1 VTGNLDVALLI
12 GAAVL
17 LVAVAAVRLSTRLGL
32 PSLLVY
38 LALGMVIGEAGL
50 GIRFDDAELTRTLG
64 FCALIVIIAEG
75 GLTARWSTLRPVLGL
90 SASLATVGVAVSIV
104 VVGLCVHLILGLN
117 WRLALLYGAVLSSTD
132 AAAVFAT
139 LRRLRLPPRLVATLE
154 AESGLNDAPVVLL
167 VVLLSATAA
176 AAHPWWYEVLMVGY
190 ELAAGAA
197 IGFAVGAAG
206 RWTLRHA
213 ALPSAGL
220 YPIAAVGLTVLAYA
234 AGAVAHASGFLAV
247 YVAGV
252 VLGNGRLPHRRAVL
266 GFADGLAWVAQIGLF
281 VLLGLLAS
289 PGRLGGALVPALV
302 VGLALVL
309 LARPLSVIVAAV
321 LARPVRGW
329 APAGAWSFRRR
340 GAPRPARGG
349 GRRVGER
356 GSSPGRGRPER
367 FRVGWRGTA
376 FLSWAGLRGAVPI
389 VLATIPLSAGTPGA
403 DGLFD
408 AVFVLVII
416 FTLVQASTLG
426 PAARMLRVTAPAEP
440 AEIHVETAPLENIAA
455 DLLQLDV
462 APGSRLAGV
471 HIDELRLP
479 VGASVTLIVRDGAG
493 FVPGPDTRLRT
504 GDAMLIVATAAARDV
519 AERRLRAVSRRGRL
533 ARWFGEEG
541 REEPAGR

>member
-1 VTGNLDVALLI
+1 MTGRLDLALLI

-17 LVAVAAVRLSTRLGL
+17 LVAVGAVRLSTRLGL

-38 LALGMVIGEAGL
+38 LFIGVVIGEAGF

-64 FCALIVIIAEG
+64 FCALIMIIAEG

-90 SASLATVGVAVSIV
+90 SATLATLGVAVSVAVVGV
-104 VVGLCVHLILGLN
+104 VVHVVLN
-117 WRLALLYGAVLSSTD
+117 VDWRLALLYGAVLSSTD

-139 LRRLRLPPRLVATLE
+139 LRVLRLPPRLVATLE
-154 AESGLNDAPVVLL
+154 AESGMNDAPVVLL
-167 VVLLSATAA
+167 VVLLSAPAEMT
-176 AAHPWWYEVLMVGY
+176 HPWWRDLLMVSY

-197 IGFAVGAAG
+197 IGLAVGAAG
-206 RWTLRHA
+206 RWLLRHA

-220 YPIAAVGLTVLAYA
+220 YPIAAVGLTYLAYA

-247 YVAGV
+247 YAAGV
-252 VLGNGRLPHRRAVL
+252 VLGNARLPHRQAIL
-266 GFADGLAWVAQIGLF
+266 GFADALAWVAQIGLF

-289 PGRLGGALVPALV
+289 PGRLAGALVPALV
-302 VGLALVL
+302 VGFALVL
-309 LARPLSVIVAAV
+309 LARPLSVWISALVSRSYRE
-321 LARPVRGW
+321 LGW
-329 APAGAWSFRRR
+329 
-340 GAPRPARGG
+340 G
-349 GRRVGER
+349 GR
-356 GSSPGRGRPER
+356 
-367 FRVGWRGTA
+367 A

-389 VLATIPLSAGTPGA
+389 VLATIPLSSGSPGA
-403 DGLFD
+403 ESLFD

-416 FTLVQASTLG
+416 FTLVQAGTLA
-426 PAARMLRVTAPAEP
+426 PVARLLRITAPAE
-440 AEIHVETAPLENIAA
+440 AVEIHVETAPLEQMHA

-479 VGASVTLIVRDGAG
+479 VGAVVTLVVRDGAG

-504 GDAMLIVATAAARDV
+504 GDGLLIVTTADARDV

-533 ARWFGEEG
+533 ARWFGEDG
-541 REEPAGR
+541 RDRR

>member
-1 VTGNLDVALLI
+1 VSAGLDVALLV

-17 LVAVAAVRLSTRLGL
+17 LVAVGAVRLSTRLGL

-38 LALGMVIGEAGL
+38 LAIGVGIGEAGL
-50 GIRFDDAELTRTLG
+50 GILFNDADLTRALG

-75 GLTARWSTLRPVLGL
+75 GLTARWSTLRPALGL
-90 SASLATVGVAVSIV
+90 AASLATVGVGVSIV
-104 VVGLCVHLILGLN
+104 VVGVAVHLILGLD

-154 AESGLNDAPVVLL
+154 AESGLNDAPAVLL
-167 VVLLSATAA
+167 VVLLSAPTGLT
-176 AAHPWWYEVLMVGY
+176 HPWWYETLFVVY

-197 IGFAVGAAG
+197 IGYAVGAAG

-234 AGAVAHASGFLAV
+234 AGAVVHASGFLAV

-252 VLGNGRLPHRRAVL
+252 VLGNGRIPHRRAVL

-281 VLLGLLAS
+281 VLLGLLVS
-289 PGRLGGALVPALV
+289 PSRLGAALVPALV
-302 VGLALVL
+302 VGVALVF
-309 LARPLSVIVAAV
+309 LARPLSVVISAV
-321 LARPVRGW
+321 LARPLRG
-329 APAGAWSFRRR
+329 PRR
-340 GAPRPARGG
+340 
-349 GRRVGER
+349 
-356 GSSPGRGRPER
+356 PGN
-367 FRVGWRGTA
+367 RVGWRGSA

-408 AVFVLVII
+408 AVFVLVVI
-416 FTLVQASTLG
+416 FTLLQAGTLG
-426 PAARMLRVTAPAEP
+426 PAARLLGVTAPAEP
-440 AEIHVETAPLENIAA
+440 AEIHVETAPLERMHA

-462 APGSRLAGV
+462 ARGSRLAGV
-471 HIDELRLP
+471 YIDELRLP
-479 VGASVTLIVRDGAG
+479 VGASVTLVVRDGAG

-504 GDAMLIVATAAARDV
+504 GDALLIVATATVRDV

-533 ARWFGEEG
+533 ARWHGEDG
-541 REEPAGR
+541 RERPA

>member
-1 VTGNLDVALLI
+1 MTSGMDWALLV

-17 LVAVAAVRLSTRLGL
+17 LVAVAAVRVSTKVGL

-38 LALGMVIGEAGL
+38 LGIGIVLGEAGI

-90 SASLATVGVAVSIV
+90 AASLATVGVAVSIA
-104 VVGLCVHLILGLN
+104 VVGLVVHLLLDLP
-117 WRLALLYGAVLSSTD
+117 WQLALLYGAVLSSTD

-139 LRRLRLPPRLVATLE
+139 LRRLRLPSRLVATLE
-154 AESGLNDAPVVLL
+154 AESGMNDAPVVLL
-167 VVLLSATAA
+167 VVLLSADLSAM
-176 AAHPWWYEVLMVGY
+176 HPWWYELLIVAY

-197 IGFAVGAAG
+197 IGYAVGAAG
-206 RWTLRHA
+206 RWLLRNA

-234 AGAVAHASGFLAV
+234 GGAVAHASGFLAV

-252 VLGNGRLPHRRAVL
+252 VLGNGRLPHRRAIL

-281 VLLGLLAS
+281 VLLGLLSS
-289 PGRLGGALVPALV
+289 PGRLREALVPAMV
-302 VGLALVL
+302 VGVALVL
-309 LARPLSVIVAAV
+309 LARPLSVVISAV
-321 LARPVRGW
+321 LARPVRG
-329 APAGAWSFRRR
+329 PRR
-340 GAPRPARGG
+340 
-349 GRRVGER
+349 
-356 GSSPGRGRPER
+356 PGN
-367 FRVGWRGTA
+367 RVGWRGSA

-403 DGLFD
+403 EGLFD
-408 AVFVLVII
+408 AVFVLVLV

-426 PAARMLRVTAPAEP
+426 PAARLLGVTAPGEAAEL
-440 AEIHVETAPLENIAA
+440 HVETAPLDRMNA
-455 DLLQLDV
+455 DLLQLEV
-462 APGSRLAGV
+462 AEGSRLAGV

-479 VGASVTLIVRDGAG
+479 EGASVTLVVRGGAG

-504 GDAMLIVATAAARDV
+504 GDALLIVATAAARDV

-533 ARWFGEEG
+533 ARWFGEDG
-541 REEPAGR
+541 EEDPATR

>member
-1 VTGNLDVALLI
+1 
-12 GAAVL
+12 
-17 LVAVAAVRLSTRLGL
+17 
-32 PSLLVY
+32 
-38 LALGMVIGEAGL
+38 
-50 GIRFDDAELTRTLG
+50 
-64 FCALIVIIAEG
+64 
-75 GLTARWSTLRPVLGL
+75 
-90 SASLATVGVAVSIV
+90 
-104 VVGLCVHLILGLN
+104 
-117 WRLALLYGAVLSSTD
+117 
-132 AAAVFAT
+132 
-139 LRRLRLPPRLVATLE
+139 
-154 AESGLNDAPVVLL
+154 VVLL

-176 AAHPWWYEVLMVGY
+176 VEHPWWYEMLMVGY
-190 ELAAGAA
+190 ELAAGAV
-197 IGFAVGAAG
+197 IGLAVGAAG
-206 RWTLRHA
+206 RWTLRRA

-309 LARPLSVIVAAV
+309 LARPLSVVIAAV
-321 LARPVRGW
+321 LARPIRGLRTG
-329 APAGAWSFRRR
+329 PSGRR
-340 GAPRPARGG
+340 G
-349 GRRVGER
+349 E
-356 GSSPGRGRPER
+356 PGPL
-367 FRVGWRGTA
+367 RVGWRGTA

-389 VLATIPLSAGTPGA
+389 VLATIPLSARTPGA

-408 AVFVLVII
+408 AVFLLVII
-416 FTLVQASTLG
+416 FTLVQAGTLG
-426 PAARMLRVTAPAEP
+426 PAARMLGVTAPAEP
-440 AEIHVETAPLENIAA
+440 AEIHVEIAPLENIAA
-455 DLLQLDV
+455 DLLQVDV

-471 HIDELRLP
+471 YIDELRLP
-479 VGASVTLIVRDGAG
+479 VGASVTLIVRDAAG

-504 GDAMLIVATAAARDV
+504 GDALLIVATAAARDV

-541 REEPAGR
+541 REEAAGR